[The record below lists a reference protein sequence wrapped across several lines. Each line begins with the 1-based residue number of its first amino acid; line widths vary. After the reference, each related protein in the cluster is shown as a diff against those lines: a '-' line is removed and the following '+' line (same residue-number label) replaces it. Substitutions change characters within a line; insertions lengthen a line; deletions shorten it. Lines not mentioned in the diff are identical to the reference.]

1 MDGFFN
7 KKDWEDFQNFV
18 NKLDEDTFTAKQLSE
33 ELRWRKSKA
42 IIYANYISQYS
53 SDEIDSIINY
63 NDKVNLNL
71 LQAIILQAD
80 AIRKVL
86 INQLDRII
94 DAELPLSEIRKV
106 IEENKS
112 PDPKMNIDGKYWKEV
127 SSYLEQ
133 LRVDVYPFNKTSIK
147 FLKSIS
153 WKKYSALSVK
163 QIKWIDGLIAA
174 DKENSVNQ
182 RYFVKDHLI
191 REGFDKECK
200 IIESIW
206 DAT

>member
-7 KKDWEDFQNFV
+7 KKDWEDFQSFV
-18 NKLDEDTFTAKQLSE
+18 NKLVEDTFTAKQLSE
-33 ELRWRKSKA
+33 ELSWRKSKA
-42 IIYANYISQYS
+42 ITYTNYISQFNS
-53 SDEIDSIINY
+53 HEIDSIINY
-63 NDKVNLNL
+63 SGKVNLNL

-80 AIRKVL
+80 DVRKVL

-94 DAELPLSEIRKV
+94 DAELPLSEIKKV

-112 PDPKMNIDGKYWKEV
+112 PDPKMNIDGQYWKEV
-127 SSYLEQ
+127 SSYLAQ
-133 LRVDVYPFNKTSIK
+133 LRVDVYPFNKASIN
-147 FLKSIS
+147 FLNSIS
-153 WKKYSALSVK
+153 WKKYSTLSAK

-182 RYFVKDHLI
+182 RYFVNDHLI
-191 REGFDKECK
+191 RQGFDKECK
-200 IIESIW
+200 IIEAIW

>member
-42 IIYANYISQYS
+42 IIYTNYISQYS

-63 NDKVNLNL
+63 SDKVNLNL

-133 LRVDVYPFNKTSIK
+133 LRVDVYPFNKTSIS

-153 WKKYSALSVK
+153 WKKYSTLSAK
-163 QIKWIDGLIAA
+163 QIKWLDGLIAV
-174 DKENSVNQ
+174 DKENNVNQ
-182 RYFVKDHLI
+182 RYFVNEHLI

>member
-7 KKDWEDFQNFV
+7 KKDWEDFQSFV
-18 NKLDEDTFTAKQLSE
+18 NKLGEDTFTAKQLSE
-33 ELRWRKSKA
+33 ELSWRKSKA
-42 IIYANYISQYS
+42 IIYTNYISQFNS
-53 SDEIDSIINY
+53 NEIDLIIDY
-63 NDKVNLNL
+63 SDRANLNL

-80 AIRKVL
+80 TIRKVL

-94 DAELPLSEIRKV
+94 NAELPLSEIQKV

-112 PDPKMNIDGKYWKEV
+112 PDPKINIDGKYWKEV

-133 LRVDVYPFNKTSIK
+133 LKVDVYPFNKMSIK

-153 WKKYSALSVK
+153 YKNYSTLSPK

-174 DKENSVNQ
+174 DKENSASQ
-182 RYFVKDHLI
+182 RYFVNDHLI

>member
-1 MDGFFN
+1 MDGCFN
-7 KKDWEDFQNFV
+7 KNDWEDFQSFV
-18 NKLDEDTFTAKQLSE
+18 NKLDEDTFTAKQASE

-42 IIYANYISQYS
+42 LIYTNYISQFN

-63 NDKVNLNL
+63 SDKVNLNL
-71 LQAIILQAD
+71 LQAIILQAETV
-80 AIRKVL
+80 RRVL

-94 DAELPLSEIRKV
+94 DAELPLGEIRKV
-106 IEENKS
+106 IEENKTL
-112 PDPKMNIDGKYWKEV
+112 DPKMNIDGKYWKEV

-133 LRVDVYPFNKTSIK
+133 LRVDVYPFTKSSRN

-153 WKKYSALSVK
+153 WKKYSTLSAK
-163 QIKWIDGLIAA
+163 QINWLDDLIAA
-174 DKENSVNQ
+174 DKESNESQ
-182 RYFVKDHLI
+182 RYFVNEHLI
-191 REGFDKECK
+191 RQGFDKECK